1 MACDRPFVEQKSASV
16 ILGFMLLS
24 LQIKPASEFR
34 MISLARYAITLVF
47 ASLSTIV
54 VAATGRLPAGVTPIH
69 YDLRINPDAQKLSFT
84 GSGTILI
91 KVNAPTATITLNAAD
106 LSIDKALLDGLAA
119 NAIKLNPKAQTVTI
133 SFARPVSIGQHKLS
147 FEWKGKIYQSAAG
160 LFAIDYKTVDGAD
173 ARMLATQF
181 EAPDAR
187 RFAPMFDEPGM
198 KATFTLTALS
208 PKGQTAYSNMPVTSK
223 VDTPEGTLWSFA
235 KSPKMSSYLLFLGI
249 GDIERKTVMA
259 GKTEIGIITRR
270 GVVDQG
276 DYALESGKRLLAYFD
291 DYFGTPYPLP
301 KLDMIAA
308 PGSSQFFGA
317 MENWG
322 AILYFERTVLIDPKL
337 TTESQKQ
344 DVFGTVAHEIAHQWF
359 GNLVTMAWWDD
370 LWLNEGFASW
380 MASKVANDLNPEWR
394 TLTQSLAFDRQGAM
408 NLDARSST
416 HPIIR
421 KINTVEEISQAFDSI
436 TYRKGEAVI
445 RMLEASLGAEVF
457 RAGVRNYMAKH
468 AYGNTVTNDLWA
480 ELSAT
485 SGKPVANIMAG
496 FTLQGGVPLIRVTS
510 PRCINGD
517 SRVQVSQARFGLDP
531 ASRGARLWQVPA
543 RISTGEAIS
552 DVIIKGAKPINVTIK
567 GCRPLIVNAGQSA
580 YFRTLYSPAHF
591 ETLRINFGDLAL
603 DDQVGLLA
611 DSFALA
617 NGGYTS
623 IERYLALIASLKA
636 DAPPLVWTLASQQ
649 LESINDRLRGA
660 PEQAPFQARASAL
673 LRPVFDRIGWEAE
686 AGDAPAV
693 AQLRETI
700 IPLLGRFGD
709 PAVREKARSYA
720 ETSFASPEII
730 SGAVRLAALPVA
742 SYAADAK
749 AWDALHERAK
759 AEKSPVAKRLYYG
772 YLGSVADAGLARRAL
787 AIALTDEAPVPMRA
801 SIIRAVANEH
811 PEIAFKWAVANAK
824 AVNAFLEES
833 SRTSFIP
840 ELASGATDPK
850 IADAVMA
857 YANERLPAEA
867 RGDAITAASLVRY
880 RADVRAAQ
888 STAIGTWARGSK

>member
-1 MACDRPFVEQKSASV
+1 MFSLVRFAVALAFVSLTPSA
-16 ILGFMLLS
+16 I
-24 LQIKPASEFR
+24 
-34 MISLARYAITLVF
+34 
-47 ASLSTIV
+47 
-54 VAATGRLPAGVTPIH
+54 AATGRLPVGVKPIH
-69 YDLRINPDAQKLSFT
+69 YDIRVNPDARKLSFT

-91 KVNAPTATITLNAAD
+91 KVSAPTPTITLNAAD
-106 LSIDKALLDGLAA
+106 LSIDKALLNGVAA
-119 NAIKLNPKAQTVTI
+119 SAIKLDPKAQTVTL
-133 SFARPVSIGQHKLS
+133 SFAKPVTAGEHKLS
-147 FEWKGKIYQSAAG
+147 FDWKGKIYQSAAG
-160 LFAIDYKTVDGAD
+160 LFSIDYKTVDGAD

-208 PKGQTAYSNMPVTSK
+208 PKGQTAYSNMPVTAK

-235 KSPKMSSYLLFLGI
+235 KSPKMSSYLLFLGM

-259 GKTEIGIITRR
+259 GKTEIGIITRK

-276 DYALESGKRLLAYFD
+276 DYALESAQKLLTYFD

-359 GNLVTMAWWDD
+359 GNLVTMKWWDD

-408 NLDARSST
+408 SLDARSST
-416 HPIIR
+416 HPIIQ

-445 RMLEASLGAEVF
+445 RMLEASVGAEAF
-457 RAGVRNYMAKH
+457 RTGVRNYMAKH
-468 AYGNTVTNDLWA
+468 AYANTVTNDLWA
-480 ELSAT
+480 ALSDA

-496 FTLQGGVPLIRVTS
+496 FTLQGGVPLITVTT
-510 PRCINGD
+510 PRCTNGE
-517 SRVQVSQARFGLDP
+517 SKATVSQTRFGLDP
-531 ASRGARLWQVPA
+531 ASRGLRLWRVPA
-543 RISTGEAIS
+543 RISTGDATM
-552 DVIIKGAKPINVTIK
+552 DVIINGAKPMNVTIK
-567 GCRPLIVNAGQSA
+567 GCGPLIVNAGQSA

-591 ETLRINFGDLAL
+591 ETLRGNFGNLTL

-617 NGGYTS
+617 NGGYKS
-623 IERYLALIASLKA
+623 VERYLALVASLKA
-636 DAPPLVWTLASQQ
+636 DAPPLVWTLASEQ

-660 PEQAPFQARASAL
+660 PEQTPFRMRAAAL
-673 LRPVFDRIGWEAE
+673 LHPVFDRVGWEAQPGE
-686 AGDAPAV
+686 PPAV
-693 AQLRETI
+693 AQLREAI

-709 PAVREKARSYA
+709 PAVREKAQSYA
-720 ETSFASPEII
+720 EASFSAPDSV
-730 SGAVRLAALPVA
+730 SGAIRLTALPIA
-742 SYAADAK
+742 AYAADAK
-749 AWDALHERAK
+749 AWDALRERAK
-759 AEKSPVAKRLYYG
+759 AEKGPVAKRLYYG
-772 YLGSVADAGLARRAL
+772 YLGSVADVELAKRAL

-801 SIIRAVANEH
+801 SIIRAVADEH
-811 PEIAFKWAVANAK
+811 PEMAFNWAVANAK
-824 AVNAFLEES
+824 AVNAILEES

-840 ELASGATDPK
+840 ELAGGATDAK

-857 YANERLPAEA
+857 YANKALPPEA
-867 RGDAITAASLVRY
+867 RGDAMTAASLVRY
-880 RADVRAAQ
+880 RANVRAAQ
-888 STAIGTWARGSK
+888 STAIGTWARGSR